1 MSDVAGCCIPC
12 SRYSSLNTTTI
23 FLISGTCQSN
33 PNRIGCGKF
42 SRYIAHQL
50 CQPLVIQK
58 TYIARAK
65 CRGLNLPVAC
75 VNEHCGGTRA
85 SSLDAKSVGP
95 FEFLVARHAGESL
108 GEGAAAQVYGLGFV
122 GLLRYPRHMT
132 ETEQAIL
139 DTLVELEAAVAQVN
153 VDPKPD
159 LISIFGR
166 LDDLTVAL
174 PKDASPNLLHYLHK
188 KSYQKAR
195 LFLQGQDPEQGEC
208 PH

>member
-1 MSDVAGCCIPC
+1 
-12 SRYSSLNTTTI
+12 
-23 FLISGTCQSN
+23 
-33 PNRIGCGKF
+33 
-42 SRYIAHQL
+42 
-50 CQPLVIQK
+50 
-58 TYIARAK
+58 
-65 CRGLNLPVAC
+65 
-75 VNEHCGGTRA
+75 
-85 SSLDAKSVGP
+85 
-95 FEFLVARHAGESL
+95 
-108 GEGAAAQVYGLGFV
+108 
-122 GLLRYPRHMT
+122 MT

-159 LISIFGR
+159 LINIFGR

-174 PKDASPNLLHYLHK
+174 SKDASPDLLHYLHK